1 MGKCFIIQPFDK
13 GTYDKRYR
21 DVFEPAIKD
30 AGLDPYRV
38 DRDYQVKVPIEEIEK
53 NIREAEICFAEIT
66 TDNPNVWYE
75 LGFAFACKKNV
86 VLVCESLERKGKFP
100 FDIQHRQI
108 INYTSESTSDFNDL
122 KNEIT
127 SRIKALNKNKRT
139 VEDIIEDPV
148 KAVKGFK
155 QHEIALMMLMLS
167 NQVSD
172 EESVPVYSLKGDM
185 QKAGFTEAAT
195 GLAIMNLKRNGFIE
209 VVRASDGYHNEDYS
223 ACKITSKG
231 EDWLIDNQDK
241 VRIMEDEELDYPND
255 DVKTDDKN
263 VKNNVDEVEDVS
275 DDIPF

>member
-13 GTYDKRYR
+13 GTYDKRYK

-38 DRDYQVKVPIEEIEK
+38 DRDYQVEVPIEEIEK
-53 NIREAEICFAEIT
+53 NIRESEICFAEIT

-127 SRIKALNKNKRT
+127 NRIKALNKNKKII
-139 VEDIIEDPV
+139 EEIIEDPV
-148 KAVKGFK
+148 KTVKGFK
-155 QHEIALMMLMLS
+155 QHETALMMLMLG
-167 NQVSD
+167 NQVSND
-172 EESVPVYSLKGDM
+172 ESVPVYSLRSDM

-195 GLAIMNLKRNGFIE
+195 GLAIMNLKRMGFIE
-209 VVRASDGYHNEDYS
+209 VIRESNNFNEDYT
-223 ACKITSKG
+223 ACKITPKG

-241 VRIMEDEELDYPND
+241 VRIMEEEELDYSND
-255 DVKTDDKN
+255 DAKTDNKN
-263 VKNNVDEVEDVS
+263 VKNNADEVEDVS